1 VVLEASG
8 RPLIRDLTPAQ
19 GTKLAAGRLP
29 GCSLRIGSAISAPG
43 PLNYGVSVMKL
54 SLFERVS
61 LANQYRIRA
70 KLENDDHLSNFA
82 DILERGYVTLY
93 PRVFEWIY
101 DETPDDVGK
110 EVQDIF
116 DMYRALDRAYGAGAK
131 PPAGAFH
138 PGFDGFDGNNDPHF
152 GIASFLLDDLG
163 LWAEFKDRPRN
174 SHSMGTL
181 GTYRKMLKAW
191 NDLGRPFPLTQDHVD
206 KIVIGP

>member
-1 VVLEASG
+1 M
-8 RPLIRDLTPAQ
+8 
-19 GTKLAAGRLP
+19 
-29 GCSLRIGSAISAPG
+29 
-43 PLNYGVSVMKL
+43 MKL

-70 KLENDDHLSNFA
+70 KLENDDHLAQFA

-101 DETPDDVGK
+101 DETPDQVGK

-116 DMYRALDRAYGAGAK
+116 DMYRALDRAYASGAT

-138 PGFDGFDGNNDPHF
+138 AHFDGFDGNNDPHF
-152 GIASFLLDDLG
+152 GIAGFLLEDLG
-163 LWAEFKDRPRN
+163 LWTELKGRPRN
-174 SHSMGTL
+174 SHSISTL
-181 GTYRKMLKAW
+181 GTYREMLKNW
-191 NDLGRPFPLTQDHVD
+191 DDLGRPFPLTQADVD